1 MYEAWTEQT
10 MTTIEGN
17 LVAMMQ
23 GTVVQDVSSK
33 VAVVWILTGPQS
45 SAIEGLVHRAAILRD
60 EGFES
65 FSGLMNELIQ
75 IKIHDLLY

>member
-1 MYEAWTEQT
+1 M
-10 MTTIEGN
+10 
-17 LVAMMQ
+17 VAMAQ
-23 GTVVQDVSSK
+23 GTVAQDVSSK

-45 SAIEGLVHRAAILRD
+45 SAIEGLVRRAATLRD

-75 IKIHDLLY
+75 L